1 MKKRVISII
10 LAVLIVLSLSLATVT
25 PAMAAEP
32 ETVSSNGSVKV
43 DLLTNYFDPPFGRP
57 DLPKVGEVILN
68 TTGSDRLQMLT
79 KVDSVPDLE
88 NWDVGILW
96 AYINTKGEEI
106 WEWFTFIDVL
116 KTNAEGKGNVMV
128 KLDIPD
134 DISGD
139 VMVVLFGIAEDLTT
153 SGHCDYI
160 NWTMISLK

>member
-1 MKKRVISII
+1 MKKRVIGIT
-10 LAVLIVLSLSLATVT
+10 LAVLMTLSLCLATVT

-43 DLLTNYFDPPFGRP
+43 ELLTNIGGLPNQ
-57 DLPKVGEVILN
+57 PKVGEVILN

-79 KVDSVPDLE
+79 KADSVPDLE